1 MKKVRITVCR
11 FCGGKEFITAFQ
23 TGYGSLESAESL
35 FKFSK
40 IYHTIC
46 RDCGS
51 VLRSYVVDPEKLLK
65 RKERRKED
73 EE

>member
-11 FCGGKEFITAFQ
+11 YCGGTEFITAFQ
-23 TGYGSLESAESL
+23 SGYASLTSAESL
-35 FKFSK
+35 FKFTK

-51 VLRSYVVDPEKLLK
+51 VLRSYVVNPEKLLS
-65 RKERRKED
+65 RKDRHKEN

>member
-11 FCGGKEFITAFQ
+11 YCGGTEFRTAFQ
-23 TGYGSLESAESL
+23 TGYGSLESAESFL
-35 FKFSK
+35 KFTK

-51 VLRSYVVDPEKLLK
+51 VLRSYVADPEKLIK
-65 RKERRKED
+65 RKDRRKES